1 MNSNEIPHHYTSVQ
15 RPEMVYSWYQYNRPR
30 PLPSPMMPPLSS
42 SQIDPATLI
51 LLSMKHSPISRPLSK
66 PSPSP
71 APKRRRLSIPQAVK
85 SLPSNVV
92 DHEEQSVP
100 TLNTE
105 EECDDMSSFT
115 SASVSSSSIASPPRK
130 RKVSSLSSSPSSSP
144 ASSPKRKQNYD
155 SKWLVMY
162 EELKDY
168 RKQNNSCIVPRGY
181 AKNPKLAS
189 WVSEQRKQHKLKLTD
204 KPSCLTD
211 FRIGKL
217 NEIGFVWN
225 AQDHAWDIQMKNL
238 RSYKEE
244 FGDCL
249 VPCKYTP
256 NPPLGLWVKEQRRHY
271 WLLKQGKKS
280 QMTNHRVSILNQMGF
295 CWDAQESNWKEKI
308 KALLDF
314 KEKNG
319 HCVVP
324 RHFSKDTALGTWVH
338 HQRTQYKL
346 FVDNKP
352 STLCADRLAELEEIG
367 FCWSPRKKKGAKN

>member
-1 MNSNEIPHHYTSVQ
+1 MNSNEIPHHYTSVK
-15 RPEMVYSWYQYNRPR
+15 RPEMVYSWYQYNQPR
-30 PLPSPMMPPLSS
+30 PLPSPMMPPFSS

-51 LLSMKHSPISRPLSK
+51 LLSMKHSTISRPLSK
-66 PSPSP
+66 SSPSP

-85 SLPSNVV
+85 SLPSNVI

-130 RKVSSLSSSPSSSP
+130 RKVSSVSSSPSSSP

-225 AQDHAWDIQMKNL
+225 G
-238 RSYKEE
+238 E
-244 FGDCL
+244 
-249 VPCKYTP
+249 
-256 NPPLGLWVKEQRRHY
+256 
-271 WLLKQGKKS
+271 
-280 QMTNHRVSILNQMGF
+280 TNATLILNINF
-295 CWDAQESNWKEKI
+295 
-308 KALLDF
+308 
-314 KEKNG
+314 
-319 HCVVP
+319 
-324 RHFSKDTALGTWVH
+324 
-338 HQRTQYKL
+338 
-346 FVDNKP
+346 FV
-352 STLCADRLAELEEIG
+352 SL
-367 FCWSPRKKKGAKN
+367 SH